1 MSSDSPAPL
10 PELVGRAAALLRS
23 ARHLCVLTGAGISA
37 ESGIPTFRDA
47 QEGLWAQYSPLD
59 LATPEGF
66 ERDPELVWRWYE
78 WRRAMVRAAQPN
90 PGHVALAHLAGLVPR
105 LTLVTQ
111 NVDGLHQRAGS
122 QRVIEYHG
130 NILRDR
136 CTVEQTIA
144 ERAEDSRHAALPRCA
159 ACGGLLRPDVVW
171 FGEMIPRQALL
182 DAEAAASAC
191 DLFLSIGT
199 SSLVYPAAGLAEAAL
214 RRDVPV
220 IEINPN
226 PTDLTPQASVVLAGP
241 AGRVLPALCDAAS
254 RPVGGG

>member
-1 MSSDSPAPL
+1 MKNDSAIPS
-10 PELVGRAAALLRS
+10 PELIEQAAAHLRR
-23 ARHLCVLTGAGISA
+23 ARHVCVLSGAGISA

-78 WRRAMVRAAQPN
+78 WRREMIRAAHPN
-90 PGHVALAHLAGLVPR
+90 PGHVALAQLAQQVPR

-122 QRVIEYHG
+122 PHVLEYHG

-136 CTVEQTIA
+136 CTVEQVVA
-144 ERAEDSRHAALPRCA
+144 ERSEDSRRSALPRCA

-171 FGEMIPRQALL
+171 FGEMIPRRALVEA
-182 DAEAAASAC
+182 DEAAADC
-191 DLFLSIGT
+191 DAFLSIGT

-214 RRDVPV
+214 RRGVPV
-220 IEINPN
+220 IEVNPN
-226 PTDLTPQASVVLAGP
+226 PTDLSPHADIVLQGP
-241 AGRVLPALCDAAS
+241 AGRVVPAL
-254 RPVGGG
+254 RQVLTEGVGR